1 MTKRN
6 LPAYCYLLKRGPRRY
21 IEFRHNGVSVL
32 MKEAPGTPAFALAY
46 AKLLNG
52 VTPKPTAT
60 SFTALVADYKTS
72 PQWEKLKPRTQADYG
87 KVLDWVVDVLGPLPV
102 AGMRRKDVIRAQAE
116 NADRTRF
123 ANYIVQV
130 LNVLFD
136 RALDIG
142 WRDDNPAKGV
152 SLLATPDD
160 RKRAHVP
167 WTDEAVATMRAQSSG
182 MPRLIFEVGIGTV
195 QRPDDW
201 TRFKWGD
208 YDGDTIALRQG
219 KTGVKLVIPCTE
231 ALRMAMDAE
240 KARLN
245 PHPARSILTSVR
257 GLPLTYRRMS
267 ELMLAERKRLGLLEY
282 DLHALRYRGVMELAW
297 AGCTDDEICS
307 YSGHRT
313 KEMVAKYAGEARQ
326 IMLARSARGKRK

>member
-1 MTKRN
+1 V
-6 LPAYCYLLKRGPRRY
+6 KRGLPPYTYRLNRGARQY
-21 IEFRHNGVSVL
+21 VEFRRNGVSVM
-32 MKEAPGTPAFALAY
+32 MKEAPGTPEFALAY

-52 VTPKPTAT
+52 VMPKPTAL
-60 SFTALVADYKTS
+60 SFAALVADYRRSAK
-72 PQWEKLKPRTQADYG
+72 WAKLKPRTQADYG
-87 KVLDWVVDVLGPLPV
+87 KVLDWVTDVLGPLPV

-136 RALDIG
+136 HAMNIG

-152 SLLATPDD
+152 SLLPTPDN

-231 ALRMAMDAE
+231 ALRMALDTE

-245 PHPARSILTSVR
+245 PHPARAILTGSKGR
-257 GLPLTYRRMS
+257 PLTYRRMA
-267 ELMLAERKRLGLLEY
+267 EIMLAERKRLGLLDY
-282 DLHALRYRGVMELAW
+282 DLHALRYRGVMELAL
-297 AGCTDDEICS
+297 AGCTDDEIAS

-313 KEMVAKYAGEARQ
+313 KDMVAKYAGEARQ